1 MHLGSHGL
9 RVGRRTKSGL
19 MFEPPA
25 PRSRRTKNRIAKLE
39 CPYMTQDGGHQSMP
53 YALFCHEARLSKAYP
68 TEADVLKLARQSGL
82 LVDVASGDD
91 QATPRVFENDY
102 EIRPCRPDPQED
114 LGENP
119 AEAEWQAETDFM
131 PFWAGG
137 DSGRLV
143 LTNVSAPSPRSL
155 AGWKRAVA
163 MRVLSGVKAGWRH
176 GRHRSRI

>member
-1 MHLGSHGL
+1 
-9 RVGRRTKSGL
+9 
-19 MFEPPA
+19 
-25 PRSRRTKNRIAKLE
+25 
-39 CPYMTQDGGHQSMP
+39 MP

-68 TEADVLKLARQSGL
+68 TEADVLKRARQSGL